1 MKQPAS
7 ARSKRFKLALLP
19 LLALSACITPAPVG
33 PRPVFAPVAG
43 DAARTDIGPISPPQ
57 SLTPATPSPSDSA
70 SPSPADTASPHP
82 TPSDANLPAPSSS
95 SGPCDTGSREISFV
109 VYANS
114 EDRDL
119 HYTGTELDTRTPLK
133 DNVLG
138 LGSISQN
145 YSDYRFSVPRA
156 SLKNGFEIRH
166 AGYWPLISTGGGE
179 SLCASMYVGLSP
191 LSAEEQT
198 GQALSMESQ
207 DLYAVGSLPP
217 FMQRDEASN
226 FSYAVLRDRSAA
238 NPLLNWLA
246 QNGQGATRTAVDKAL
261 DAGRMVVL
269 FSNNSSQMGDISSVI
284 HSAIETPTS
293 LILASHDSGMT
304 QYPKPGNG
312 SYGDIFSK
320 RLEIKLLP
328 RSDKRVIFEAHRS
341 GVNSAKVRLEAK

>member
-7 ARSKRFKLALLP
+7 LRSTRVKLALLP

-33 PRPVFAPVAG
+33 PRPVFAPDVG
-43 DAARTDIGPISPPQ
+43 NAANTTVGPLTPPPQ
-57 SLTPATPSPSDSA
+57 SPTPATPTPSDSP
-70 SPSPADTASPHP
+70 SPSPTDPATPNP
-82 TPSDANLPAPSSS
+82 TPSDANSPTPVSSA
-95 SGPCDTGSREISFV
+95 GPCDTSSNEISFV
-109 VYANS
+109 VYANG

-119 HYTGTELDTRTPLK
+119 HYAGTELDTRTPLK
-133 DNVLG
+133 GTILG
-138 LGSISQN
+138 LGSISEN
-145 YSDYRFSVPRA
+145 HSDYRFSVPRA
-156 SLKNGFEIRH
+156 SLKNGFDIRH
-166 AGYWPLISTGGGE
+166 AGYWPLSGRSGE

-198 GQALSMESQ
+198 GQAVSMENA
-207 DLYAVGSLPP
+207 DLYAVGTLPP
-217 FMQRDEASN
+217 FMQHDEASN

-246 QNGQGATRTAVDKAL
+246 QNDQGATRSTVDKAL

-284 HSAIETPTS
+284 QSAIETPTS

-312 SYGDIFSK
+312 SYGDIFNK

-328 RSDKRVIFEAHRS
+328 RSDKKLIFDAHRA